1 MTVDVS
7 SAENDTN
14 TMTTSDL
21 IFTTQDS
28 NTNGKKRVAILTHK
42 MGKPRNNPTV
52 EIDGDQES
60 AGENDLKDGLNS
72 KFAVMKTPDIVKKA
86 ICRSSDGRTPKN
98 LDSNSIPKLL
108 RSGRDAH
115 QRLNSSYEFSKND
128 RVDPTPFANRR
139 PSDNN

>member
-1 MTVDVS
+1 M
-7 SAENDTN
+7 
-14 TMTTSDL
+14 
-21 IFTTQDS
+21 
-28 NTNGKKRVAILTHK
+28 AILTHTK
-42 MGKPRNNPTV
+42 QGKPKNSQP
-52 EIDGDQES
+52 EIDADAES

-115 QRLNSSYEFSKND
+115 QRLNSSYEFSKHD
-128 RVDPTPFANRR
+128 GADPTPFGARR
-139 PSDNN
+139 PSDNNNQNTPSLPQISPGGAHQNS